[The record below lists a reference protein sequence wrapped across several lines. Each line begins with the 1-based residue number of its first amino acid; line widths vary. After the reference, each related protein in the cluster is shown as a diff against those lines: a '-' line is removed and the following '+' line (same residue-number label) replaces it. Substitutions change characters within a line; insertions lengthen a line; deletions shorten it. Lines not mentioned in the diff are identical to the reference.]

1 MIRGARH
8 CKQSLKGALHF
19 NLNPPFSLS
28 IHCPSTCLLKS
39 GHSGSKLKFPVPPEG
54 SQVVPGP
61 DKIWVYPPISSQLH
75 MRWKHP
81 KETSLP
87 EPQTASSSSFQQV
100 VVVVLL
106 WDPSGCLN
114 SLPLKLA
121 PATPRKKLISAT
133 CIHKFSLLL
142 IIRNSWP

>member
-28 IHCPSTCLLKS
+28 IHCPSTCLLKL

-54 SQVVPGP
+54 VVPRP
-61 DKIWVYPPISSQLH
+61 DKIWVYPYLVSVTHALKTSKGVILTRASNHFIQLLS
-75 MRWKHP
+75 
-81 KETSLP
+81 T
-87 EPQTASSSSFQQV
+87 SSSNGSPLRSLWMSE
-100 VVVVLL
+100 LL
-106 WDPSGCLN
+106 T
-114 SLPLKLA
+114 LPLKLA

-133 CIHKFSLLL
+133 CIHNFSLLL
-142 IIRNSWP
+142 IIWNSWP